1 MIQKLAI
8 KTITPIA
15 AALFLFTV
23 LFTASSNAE
32 TWVRCDACSLS
43 QSEALAIA
51 VGPEQDVV
59 IFSASNNTAQ
69 AYWTRTEVSG
79 AGCEPLRPGQ
89 NRTQKGVVPKSQN
102 AISAGQCSYTTVA
115 QSVPLDVS
123 KEQLLDAFHGA
134 YVETNGTMQKNAQVN
149 IADIPNAPT
158 GPGAVAN
165 DPRGITAYDVRNN
178 VATQVAL
185 RDAATAYV
193 LSAQGQLNHLVAMVV
208 SLVNVRLV
216 NTSHQ
221 INLVITLADG
231 SKVQFNFT
239 SQRDDA
245 ELVDAK
251 DPSGTPVMEV
261 GTPPVLYVG
270 TFNYQSNQDVN
281 NFLRNA
287 ALNGVRIVDHHIGG
301 NSATCHSEIKENG
314 EVIVTCQPS

>member
-8 KTITPIA
+8 KTVTPIA

-32 TWVRCDACSLS
+32 TWVRCDACSFS

-89 NRTQKGVVPKSQN
+89 NRTQKGVFPKSQN

-149 IADIPNAPT
+149 IADT
-158 GPGAVAN
+158 
-165 DPRGITAYDVRNN
+165 
-178 VATQVAL
+178 
-185 RDAATAYV
+185 
-193 LSAQGQLNHLVAMVV
+193 
-208 SLVNVRLV
+208 
-216 NTSHQ
+216 
-221 INLVITLADG
+221 
-231 SKVQFNFT
+231 
-239 SQRDDA
+239 
-245 ELVDAK
+245 
-251 DPSGTPVMEV
+251 
-261 GTPPVLYVG
+261 VLYVG

-287 ALNGVRIVDHHIGG
+287 ALNGVLIVDHHIGG